1 MSSGKVFLI
10 GAGPG
15 DAKLITLKGLECIQT
30 ADVIVYDRL
39 ANPRLLSY
47 KKPEA
52 ELIYVGKSPDRHTLS
67 QDEINNVLVEQAAQ
81 GKVVARLK
89 GGDPFVFGRG
99 GEEAEILRK
108 NGIPYEIVPGITSA
122 ISVPA
127 YAGIPVTHRDFTSTF
142 TVITGHED
150 PTKDVSNINWSRL
163 AQDPGTLIFLMGVG
177 NLPKIVELLIKHGK
191 ASDTPI
197 ALIRWGTRPEQQVVT
212 GTLENIVERVEKVGL
227 KSPAIIIVGKV
238 VSLREKLKWFEDK
251 PLFGKRVLV
260 TRAREQASILSQK
273 IEELG
278 GEAWEYPTISI
289 EPPLDLKPLDEAVQ
303 NAGNYDWLIFTS
315 VNGVKSF
322 FNRLNALKLDIRS
335 LGKVKIC
342 AIGPKT
348 QEILEEK
355 GLRVNFVPEEFRA
368 EAIYDGLK
376 DMLKPGDKIL
386 LPRADLAR
394 PILVESLQKLDV
406 SVNEVIAYRT
416 VLGSIDNT
424 LLLEKLIN
432 QEIHVITFTSSS
444 TVKNFMKLLDKN
456 IDPKVLEN
464 ITVACIGPIT
474 ADTASSL
481 GLKVDI
487 VAQEYTIEGLVKAL
501 VEYFNGGKE

>member
-163 AQDPGTLIFLMGVG
+163 AQDPGTLIF
-177 NLPKIVELLIKHGK
+177 
-191 ASDTPI
+191 
-197 ALIRWGTRPEQQVVT
+197 
-212 GTLENIVERVEKVGL
+212 
-227 KSPAIIIVGKV
+227 
-238 VSLREKLKWFEDK
+238 
-251 PLFGKRVLV
+251 
-260 TRAREQASILSQK
+260 
-273 IEELG
+273 
-278 GEAWEYPTISI
+278 
-289 EPPLDLKPLDEAVQ
+289 
-303 NAGNYDWLIFTS
+303 
-315 VNGVKSF
+315 
-322 FNRLNALKLDIRS
+322 
-335 LGKVKIC
+335 
-342 AIGPKT
+342 
-348 QEILEEK
+348 
-355 GLRVNFVPEEFRA
+355 
-368 EAIYDGLK
+368 
-376 DMLKPGDKIL
+376 
-386 LPRADLAR
+386 
-394 PILVESLQKLDV
+394 
-406 SVNEVIAYRT
+406 
-416 VLGSIDNT
+416 
-424 LLLEKLIN
+424 
-432 QEIHVITFTSSS
+432 
-444 TVKNFMKLLDKN
+444 
-456 IDPKVLEN
+456 
-464 ITVACIGPIT
+464 
-474 ADTASSL
+474 
-481 GLKVDI
+481 
-487 VAQEYTIEGLVKAL
+487 
-501 VEYFNGGKE
+501 NGGRESS